1 MKKPRSKYVCQS
13 CGYESPAWMGR
24 CSECGNW
31 NSFVEERIES
41 RQRDI
46 PTPVSISNHPIP
58 ISEIPE
64 VKEKRL
70 KTGMGEFDRVLGGGI
85 VLGSVFLLGGAP
97 GMGKSTLLLQVG
109 GLLAEQGKKIVY
121 VSGEESLSQIKMRG
135 DRLSIESK
143 HLTLL
148 SETNVECIRT
158 LLLERKYDLFIVDSV
173 QTIFSPD
180 LESLPGNV
188 SQVRFCGHTLTV
200 AAKESET
207 PLLMVGHM
215 TKEGSIAGP
224 RVLEHLVDGLMLL
237 DGDEQHLYRL
247 LRSVKNRFGSTNE
260 VGLFEMTDGG
270 ILEVKNPSEYLLSQ
284 RRLNTS
290 GTVVTVSLQ
299 GTRPFLVEV
308 QALITPTSYGVPQRT
323 ATGIDHRRLSI
334 LLAILEKRMGF
345 KFGTQ
350 DVFVNAAGGLQ
361 LREPAVDLALTMAMV
376 SSYRDKPVNGQFAV
390 VGEVGLAG
398 EVRGVS
404 QMEKRVSE
412 ARRLGFQRI
421 FIPKINLKGLHKKT
435 GIEIIGVETVGEAVK
450 HLMG

>member
-1 MKKPRSKYVCQS
+1 
-13 CGYESPAWMGR
+13 MGK

-41 RQRDI
+41 KRRDI
-46 PTPVSISNHPIP
+46 PAPVSISNRPIP
-58 ISEIPE
+58 ISEIPD
-64 VKEKRL
+64 VREKRL
-70 KTGMGEFDRVLGGGI
+70 KTGIGEFDRVLGGGI

-109 GLLAEQGKKIVY
+109 GFLAEQGKKIVY
-121 VSGEESLSQIKMRG
+121 VSGEESLGQIKMRG
-135 DRLSIESK
+135 DRLSIGSK

-158 LLLERKYDLFIVDSV
+158 LLLERKSDLFIVDSV

-224 RVLEHLVDGLMLL
+224 RVLEHLVDGLVLL

-260 VGLFEMTDGG
+260 VGLFEMTDRGF
-270 ILEVKNPSEYLLSQ
+270 LEVKNPSEYLLSQ
-284 RRLNTS
+284 RRLDTS

-350 DVFVNAAGGLQ
+350 DVFVNAAGGLR
-361 LREPAVDLALTMAMV
+361 LKEPAVDLALTMAMV
-376 SSYRDKPVNGQFAV
+376 SSYRDKQVNGQFAV

-421 FIPKINLKGLHKKT
+421 LLPKVNLKGLHKKT
-435 GIEIIGVETVGEAVK
+435 GIEIIGVETVGEAMK
-450 HLMG
+450 HLIG